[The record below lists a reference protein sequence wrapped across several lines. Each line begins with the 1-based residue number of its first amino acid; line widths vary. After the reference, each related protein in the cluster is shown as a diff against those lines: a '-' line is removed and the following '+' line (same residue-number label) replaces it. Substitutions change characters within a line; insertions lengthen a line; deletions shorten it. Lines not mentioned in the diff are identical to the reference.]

1 MNLEDRKAI
10 TKLLKDQGSIY
21 DSYLA
26 LYFLIKKLGL
36 LGTARINIL
45 ILKHLAVSQVIR
57 RLNEKT

>member
-36 LGTARINIL
+36 LGAARINYTYI
-45 ILKHLAVSQVIR
+45 AASSG
-57 RLNEKT
+57 